1 LGLIVAAALGTGLLC
16 YHFSCEP
23 ALHAAARKGDAMEW
37 LRADFHLDDRQ
48 FAAIRRIHDDY
59 CGTCEEHCRRIQE
72 ATRLRESLVEARAKP
87 EAIESAN
94 GQIEELRATCETAL
108 TVHLKQVA
116 ALMSP
121 EDGRRYLSLVL
132 PKVATFD
139 HRAAPDLHLN
149 RPPQNP

>member
-1 LGLIVAAALGTGLLC
+1 
-16 YHFSCEP
+16 
-23 ALHAAARKGDAMEW
+23 MEW
-37 LRADFHLDDRQ
+37 LQTDFHLDDRQ
-48 FAAIRRIHDDY
+48 FAAIRRLHDDY

-72 ATRLRESLVEARAKP
+72 ATRLRKSLADAGAKP
-87 EAIESAN
+87 EAIAAAS

-139 HRAAPDLHLN
+139 HRAAPDLHLDHSP
-149 RPPQNP
+149 RNP